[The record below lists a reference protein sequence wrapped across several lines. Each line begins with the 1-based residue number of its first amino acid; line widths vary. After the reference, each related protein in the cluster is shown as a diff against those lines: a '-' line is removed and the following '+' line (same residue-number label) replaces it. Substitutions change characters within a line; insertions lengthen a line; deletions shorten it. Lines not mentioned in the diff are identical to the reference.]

1 MIAQADVIV
10 VGAGLAGLTAA
21 RALADAGRSV
31 IVLEARNRV
40 GGRVVG
46 HPIGDGKIVE
56 MGGQWAGPTQDRI
69 LALAAE
75 LGVPTFP
82 TYDEGAKVL
91 HFRGR
96 RGTYR
101 GAIPRIS
108 PLTLVDVGRAQARL
122 ESLARQVPP
131 DAPWAAPKAA
141 AWDSQTFETWIR
153 RNAASRAARTLLA
166 LGIEAVFACEPGDI
180 SLLHALFYIRS
191 AGSFQRTIDTT
202 GGAQQD
208 RFVGGSQL
216 IAGRLADRLPEGTV
230 VLGAPVR
237 RIQAGDGHVTVST
250 GWADAGHGADAGPG
264 GNAGPGGAAGH
275 GADAGPGGAAGH
287 GADAGPG
294 GAAGPRRAL
303 GPGEYSGKRV
313 IVSVPPAL
321 AGRISYDPP
330 LPHWRDQLTQRTPMG
345 SVIKCQAVYD
355 EPFWRADGL
364 SGQATGDGEGARVVF
379 DNSPPDGSPGVLLGF
394 LEGDEAR
401 RLGRASPDER
411 RRAVL
416 SSFVRYFGQRAAT
429 PAAYAEVDWQREQ
442 WSGGCY
448 GTLFGPNVWTRYG
461 HALRAPTGPVHWA
474 GTETATI
481 WSGYMDGAVRS
492 GERAATEVLSTLP

>member
-1 MIAQADVIV
+1 MITTVDVIV

-40 GGRVVG
+40 GGRVVS

-69 LALAAE
+69 LALAGE
-75 LGVPTFP
+75 LGVATFP
-82 TYDEGAKVL
+82 TYDDGAKVL
-91 HFRGR
+91 HFRGK
-96 RGTYR
+96 RGTYH

-122 ESLARQVPP
+122 ESLARRVPP
-131 DAPWAAPKAA
+131 DAPWTAPRAAR
-141 AWDSQTFETWIR
+141 WDGQTFETWLR
-153 RNAASRAARTLLA
+153 RNAPSRAARSLLS

-180 SLLHALFYIRS
+180 SLLHVLFYARS

-208 RFVGGSQL
+208 RFTGGSQL
-216 IAGRLADRLPEGTV
+216 IAERLASRLAEGTV
-230 VLGAPVR
+230 LLGSPVR
-237 RIQAGDGHVTVST
+237 RIRVGGGQVTAET
-250 GWADAGHGADAGPG
+250 GWAG
-264 GNAGPGGAAGH
+264 GTAQGEHP
-275 GADAGPGGAAGH
+275 
-287 GADAGPG
+287 
-294 GAAGPRRAL
+294 
-303 GPGEYSGKRV
+303 GPGEYAGRRV
-313 IVSVPPAL
+313 IVSVPPVL

-345 SVIKCQAVYD
+345 SVTKCQAIYA

-401 RLGRASPDER
+401 RLGRASAAER

-416 SSFVRYFGQRAAT
+416 SSFVRYFGPRAAT
-429 PAAYAEVDWQREQ
+429 PAAYAELDWQREQ

-461 HALRAPTGPVHWA
+461 HALPEPVGPIHWA
-474 GTETATI
+474 GTETATT

-492 GERAATEVLSTLP
+492 GERAATEVLAGLD